1 MIQTELNSVLMVD
14 DDETTIFLNKLF
26 LQSLTPELE
35 INTAEH
41 GEEALDF
48 LRAHLD
54 DPMFGNC
61 LLVLDIEMPVMDG
74 WQFLEVYEREFTDE
88 QKSRVNLVVL
98 SIHSNDEIAKKAA
111 KYPSVTEVLAKPL
124 SDEQFQHVID
134 KYYPGFLQEMDA

>member
-35 INTAEH
+35 VNTAEN

-74 WQFLEVYEREFTDE
+74 WQFLEVYEKEFTDE
-88 QKSRVNLVVL
+88 QKSRVNLMVL
-98 SIHSNDEIAKKAA
+98 SIHSSEEIARKASEFT
-111 KYPSVTEVLAKPL
+111 SVREVLAKPL
-124 SDEQFQHVID
+124 SDEQFQRVIN
-134 KYYPGFLQEMDA
+134 KYYPGFLEETKA